1 MDASP
6 AYPHALALL
15 RRAAS
20 PAGFL
25 ASPDPHAN
33 YQRVWARDGVVCG
46 LAALLSED
54 EPLIRTFRRT
64 LETLAGQ
71 QGPHGEIPS
80 NVAVRQGGQVEDVS
94 YGGLVG
100 RVDAP
105 AWFVIG
111 VTSLA
116 HVTGDRAFAA
126 AMAEPMRRALAL
138 LAAWEHNGRGLVYVP
153 EGGSW
158 ADEYLLSGYEL
169 GVQLLRLWALRGHA
183 GLMADDRSAQRA
195 RALTALI
202 RVNYWPR
209 TEHVESSLLRHPV
222 AYRAVLD
229 EGPPGYWL
237 AALRPGGYE
246 RRFDALANAFAMM
259 LGVSGPDEICA
270 LLAEADRIAAELG
283 TDLVPAFWP
292 PVHEHDPAWPML
304 QNHRRGALRN
314 RPCEYHNGGLWPM
327 VNGFWGLGLVTAGVA
342 GADLVGPDLV
352 GPAHQATDQAID
364 QAIGRAAA
372 LARSLADF
380 NQRHARPGDAWGF
393 YEFGHARTRAPMGV
407 AACAWSA
414 AGTILLE
421 RALAGARLPWTGQG
435 NDHAG

>member
-1 MDASP
+1 MRLSE
-6 AYPHALALL
+6 AYARALDLL
-15 RRAAS
+15 RCAAG

-25 ASPDPHAN
+25 ASPHPHAN

-46 LAALLSED
+46 LAALLSGD
-54 EPLIRTFRRT
+54 QPLIHTFQRT

-80 NVAVRQGGQVEDVS
+80 NVAVRADGQIEDVS

-116 HVTGDRAFAA
+116 QVTGDRGLLA

-183 GLMADDRSAQRA
+183 AALADEDSAGRA

-209 TEHVESSLLRHPV
+209 PEHVESSLLRHPV

-229 EGPPGYWL
+229 QGPPGYWL

-246 RRFDALANAFAMM
+246 PRFDALANAFAMM
-259 LGVSGPDEICA
+259 LGVSGPEESRR
-270 LLAEADRIAAELG
+270 LLAAADRIAAALG

-292 PVHEHDPAWPML
+292 PVTEQDPAWPLL

-314 RPCEYHNGGLWPM
+314 RPFEYHNGGVWPM
-327 VNGFWGLGLVTAGVA
+327 VNGFWGLGLLAAGAAGVSGAAERA
-342 GADLVGPDLV
+342 G
-352 GPAHQATDQAID
+352 
-364 QAIGRAAA
+364 A

-380 NQRHARPGDAWGF
+380 NQRHARPGGAWGF

-407 AACAWSA
+407 GACAWSA

-421 RALAGARLPWTGQG
+421 RALAGARLPWTGY
-435 NDHAG
+435 AG